1 MKVLIVE
8 DEMIIAMRL
17 EQFIMELGHQV
28 CGLASTE
35 EGAITSAATY
45 RPDVVL
51 MDLRLAHGGSG
62 TEAACQIYKTLGI
75 RSIVVSANIDATARE
90 ALQGC
95 EPIAFVAK
103 PFQQTELDNAL
114 RTIIPRYIAPRET
127 MPEYVERS
135 KKLYRYAARVIAAPS
150 PFR

>member
-17 EQFIMELGHQV
+17 EQFVTELGHQV

-35 EGAITSAATY
+35 DGAITSAATH

-75 RSIVVSANIDATARE
+75 RSIVVSANIDAIARE
-90 ALQGC
+90 ALRDC
-95 EPIAFVAK
+95 EPIAFVPK
-103 PFQQTELDNAL
+103 PFRPTELVGAL
-114 RTIIPRYIAPRET
+114 SNYQP
-127 MPEYVERS
+127 
-135 KKLYRYAARVIAAPS
+135 
-150 PFR
+150 